1 MELTVGKF
9 ARAVNTIVRT
19 LRHYEQIG
27 LLVPNKRNELNQKI
41 YSTDELKRFYNI
53 QLLKSLNMPL
63 NKIKQRLEEPEYSF
77 RDMLEVQEAVLL
89 DKRDKINMSLEM
101 ITRMKNLENE
111 TDDLNTDD
119 LMLLMNSIRL
129 EEDQRMILN
138 QYFSSNTVDAIMPKS
153 KSQQKELDRLNMKLL
168 SFFQAAIYN
177 ELIPESHEVQ
187 RELKQLLE
195 MVPVPIDEFS
205 NSNNNLEKQLEIFK
219 ALLPVN
225 MVEFLGE
232 AIQVFYKNLNEVRG
246 E

>member
-9 ARAVNTIVRT
+9 ARAVNTTVRT

-63 NKIKQRLEEPEYSF
+63 NEIKQRLEEPEYSF
-77 RDMLEVQEAVLL
+77 RNMLEVQEAVLL
-89 DKRDKINMSLEM
+89 DKREKINMSLEM
-101 ITRMKNLENE
+101 ITRMKNLINEN
-111 TDDLNTDD
+111 DDLNTED

-138 QYFSSNTVDAIMPKS
+138 QYFSSNTVDAIMPKG
-153 KSQQKELDRLNMKLL
+153 KSQQKELDRLNMRLL
-168 SFFQAAIYN
+168 SFFQAAIDN

-187 RELKQLLE
+187 RELTQLLE

-205 NSNNNLEKQLEIFK
+205 NSNNNIEKQLEIFK

-232 AIQVFYKNLNEVRG
+232 AIQVFYKNHNEVRG